1 MGAFLEKPK
10 TEKDTKSASGNGLRY
25 GVASMQGWRIEMEDA
40 HTDITA
46 LNQEL
51 HEWSFFGIFDGHA
64 GSNASLYCAENLLK
78 CVLSSDDFKAAIK
91 SGPSSPDLEQLKIG
105 IKMGFFELD
114 KTMRECPT
122 WSNGDDKSGTTA
134 VTTMITPEHF
144 IFANCGDSRAI
155 LCSDKK
161 VTFSTVDHKPS
172 NPDEKLRIEKA
183 GGSVMI
189 QRVNGSLAVSRAL
202 GDFEYKMDF
211 TIDPSEQLVSPEP
224 EISVV
229 PRRDDEDE
237 FIVIGCDG
245 IWDVMSNEEVADYIR
260 SRMLLSDD
268 LVRICSDLLDT
279 CLAKGSRD
287 NMSVILVTF
296 GGAPKV
302 CEEAIK
308 QEAELEADLEKRVA
322 AVLEDSRDPGV
333 VDLYYTMHCLSSEDI
348 KNLPPGGGLPAK
360 QVFIHKTLEKLI
372 AKQSEESD

>member
-64 GSNASLYCAENLLK
+64 GSNASLYCAENLLE

-114 KTMRECPT
+114 KTMRESPT

-161 VTFSTVDHKPS
+161 VTFNTVDHKPS

-279 CLAKGSRD
+279 CLAKVSI
-287 NMSVILVTF
+287 M
-296 GGAPKV
+296 
-302 CEEAIK
+302 
-308 QEAELEADLEKRVA
+308 
-322 AVLEDSRDPGV
+322 
-333 VDLYYTMHCLSSEDI
+333 
-348 KNLPPGGGLPAK
+348 
-360 QVFIHKTLEKLI
+360 TLI
-372 AKQSEESD
+372 NWC

>member
-10 TEKDTKSASGNGLRY
+10 TEKVTKSASGNGFRY

-46 LNQEL
+46 LNHEL
-51 HEWSFFGIFDGHA
+51 QEWSFFGIFDGHA
-64 GSNASLYCAENLLK
+64 GSNASLFCAENLLG
-78 CVLSSDDFKAAIK
+78 CVLSSDDFKEALK
-91 SGPSSPDLEQLKIG
+91 SGPSSPDLEQLKSG

-114 KTMRECPT
+114 KTMRERPA

-134 VTTMITPEHF
+134 VTAMITPKEY

-161 VTFSTVDHKPS
+161 VTFHTVDHKPS
-172 NPDEKLRIEKA
+172 NPDEKSRIEKA

-211 TIDPSEQLVSPEP
+211 SIDAAEQLVSPEP
-224 EISVV
+224 EISVI
-229 PRRDDEDE
+229 PRDDEVDE

-245 IWDVMSNEEVADYIR
+245 IWDVMSNEEVGDYIR
-260 SRMLLSDD
+260 SRMLLSGD
-268 LVRICSDLLDT
+268 LELICSELLDT

-287 NMSVILVTF
+287 NMSVILITF
-296 GGAPKV
+296 AGAPKV
-302 CEEAIK
+302 SEKAISKEAD
-308 QEAELEADLEKRVA
+308 LDADLEKRTA
-322 AVLEDSRDPGV
+322 AVLQRNPGG
-333 VDLYYTMHCLSSEDI
+333 VDLYYAMHCLSNEDI
-348 KNLPPGGGLPAK
+348 DGLPPGGGLASK
-360 QVFIHKTLEKLI
+360 QIFIQKTLDKLI
-372 AKQSEESD
+372 EKQTEESD